1 MNGERYVILDG
12 MRGIAALSIMI
23 YHLWLQGMWWAS
35 GFNIVVDFF
44 FVLSGFVL
52 APSLVST
59 TSNYKRKFILNRVI
73 RLFPMIIMFFIALF
87 AIEIIILFFPQ
98 INLFVDGYSPQLFIL
113 FGAFFLLQIFYAPFI
128 GVNTPLWSL

>member
-1 MNGERYVILDG
+1 MMSSKRYVLLDG

-23 YHLWLQGMWWAS
+23 YHLWLNGMWWAS

-52 APSLVST
+52 APSLLST
-59 TSNYKRKFILNRVI
+59 KRNYKKKFVLNRVI

-87 AIEIIILFFPQ
+87 AIEIIT
-98 INLFVDGYSPQLFIL
+98 
-113 FGAFFLLQIFYAPFI
+113 LLLP
-128 GVNTPLWSL
+128 